1 MARILMIIAQDGFRD
16 EELIVPREVLEKAGH
31 SVKVASTSRAKA
43 RGSRGAVVSPDMAAY
58 EANPDF
64 FDAVVVVG
72 GPGSKMLSE
81 DGSVLRLVM
90 QASERKKIVG
100 AICLGPMTLAKAGVL
115 SGRKATIFPE
125 REAIGILRLNAADY
139 VGGELVVDGTVVT
152 ADGPMSAGKFG
163 AEIAA
168 MLKGKTF

>member
-1 MARILMIIAQDGFRD
+1 MIIAQNGFRD
-16 EELIVPREVLEKAGH
+16 EELTVPREVLEKAGH
-31 SVKVASTSRAKA
+31 SVKVASTTRSKA
-43 RGSRGAVVSPDMAAY
+43 RGTKGTVISPDMAAY

-72 GPGSKMLSE
+72 GPGSHELSE
-81 DGSVLRLVM
+81 DRSVLRLVM
-90 QASERKKIVG
+90 EAAGRKKVVG
-100 AICLGPMTLAKAGVL
+100 AICLGPLTLAKAGVL

-125 REAIGILRLNAADY
+125 RTAIGLLRLNAADY
-139 VGGELVVDGTVVT
+139 VAGEVVVDGNVVT

-163 AEIAA
+163 EKIAA

>member
-1 MARILMIIAQDGFRD
+1 MAKVLMIIAQSGFRD
-16 EELIVPREVLEKAGH
+16 EELIVPREVLEKEGH
-31 SVKVASTSRAKA
+31 SVKVASQSRSKAK
-43 RGSRGAVVSPDMAAY
+43 GSRGAVISPDMAAY

-72 GPGSKMLSE
+72 GPGSKGLSE
-81 DGSVLRLVM
+81 DGSVLKLVM
-90 QASERKKIVG
+90 DAAERRKIVG

-115 SGRKATIFPE
+115 SGKKATIFPE
-125 REAIGILRLNAADY
+125 RSAIGILRGNAAEY
-139 VGGELVVDGTVVT
+139 VAGDVVVDGNVIT

-163 AEIAA
+163 AGIAA